1 MDRVRHGTL
10 HHVEIWVP
18 HLDRA
23 IISWGWLLDA
33 LGYEP
38 FQDWPGGRSW
48 RCGPTYIVLEQS
60 PARTATRHDRCR
72 PGLNHLAFH
81 VESRAM
87 TDELSVDAGQ
97 HGWRM
102 LFADQYPFAG
112 GTGHYAAYLE
122 NIDGFEVELVAPSM
136 AEEAEQDEPAPAP
149 AAVPVP
155 AVAVPPQAPPVRPS
169 VFRRSV
175 APDEQDADEVGSAT
189 VETAIVGPP
198 TIETAT
204 VGPAAVETSTAEP
217 VAVMTVN
224 SGPGVF
230 ERSVFER
237 TVPAPSGPAPTSP
250 VHTSPGP
257 ASPEGPAPAG
267 APPVPGAPAADSA

>member
-1 MDRVRHGTL
+1 MV
-10 HHVEIWVP
+10 
-18 HLDRA
+18 
-23 IISWGWLLDA
+23 SWGWLLNA

-102 LFADQYPFAG
+102 LFADQYPYAG

-122 NIDGFEVELVAPSM
+122 NIDGFEVELVAPRP
-136 AEEAEQDEPAPAP
+136 AEVAAEDTPVPAPAP
-149 AAVPVP
+149 A
-155 AVAVPPQAPPVRPS
+155 APPVRPS
-169 VFRRSV
+169 VFRRSAV
-175 APDEQDADEVGSAT
+175 PDQQDVSTAVESANGAPADAETPSAEPAISSVGS
-189 VETAIVGPP
+189 VSG
-198 TIETAT
+198 
-204 VGPAAVETSTAEP
+204 VGPAEGS
-217 VAVMTVN
+217 
-224 SGPGVF
+224 
-230 ERSVFER
+230 
-237 TVPAPSGPAPTSP
+237 PS
-250 VHTSPGP
+250 
-257 ASPEGPAPAG
+257 AG
-267 APPVPGAPAADSA
+267 APPVPGAPASGSA